1 MYIQPGTLAPHFH
14 TVDIFGNQVDL
25 ATYRGKSLLLS
36 FFRNA
41 ACAMC
46 NLRVHSL
53 IQRFSDYQRAGL
65 ETVAI
70 FESPAEAMLRHVG
83 KQDAPFPLIADP
95 NAHLYALYGVEN
107 SEAKIAAT
115 MAMDATQ
122 QRIGEAAAQGF
133 PLTKEEG
140 SNFLRMPADFFI
152 GVDGRVVDAH
162 YANYVWD
169 HMPFSRIEELL
180 GVQVTA

>member
-14 TVDIFGNQVDL
+14 TVDIFGNHVDL
-25 ATYRGKSLLLS
+25 ATYRGNSLLLS